1 MKNNIL
7 ILIVFLPLIV
17 EAQLKKNISFD
28 QYIEQVQQKNI
39 AYAAEKLNISI
50 ADANITSA
58 KIFLDPSLSVEY
70 AYNDDH
76 RMQMGQGISAELSK
90 TFSVG
95 KRKVK
100 IDFANKEK
108 ERDLALLEDYFRN
121 LRAEASITYLEA
133 IKQEKLYEVQLKSYY
148 SISELAKG
156 DSIRFV
162 LGKITAVDALQ
173 SRIEADIIYNELL
186 QAQSELY
193 HAYAA
198 LYIPMGQF
206 NADTLYVPIGSLN
219 MRKRI
224 WDLLPLLSQSLENRS
239 DLVASLKEV
248 ELAQKA
254 LKLAKREKNID
265 FDVALGYNYNTEV
278 RNELAPAP
286 KFQGLT
292 LSVSIPLK
300 FSNFNKG
307 SVSIGNLQARQ
318 AENHYEQAQLEIK
331 TEVSQNYHAYQS
343 FCKQVENFTKG
354 ILEEAKAGLD
364 GKIYSY
370 QRGENSLL
378 EVLDARR
385 TYNNVQSTYIETLF
399 QCALSLI
406 EIEKSVGI
414 WDIKVE
420 P

>member
-224 WDLLPLLSQSLENRS
+224 WDLLPL
-239 DLVASLKEV
+239 
-248 ELAQKA
+248 
-254 LKLAKREKNID
+254 
-265 FDVALGYNYNTEV
+265 
-278 RNELAPAP
+278 
-286 KFQGLT
+286 
-292 LSVSIPLK
+292 
-300 FSNFNKG
+300 
-307 SVSIGNLQARQ
+307 
-318 AENHYEQAQLEIK
+318 
-331 TEVSQNYHAYQS
+331 
-343 FCKQVENFTKG
+343 
-354 ILEEAKAGLD
+354 
-364 GKIYSY
+364 
-370 QRGENSLL
+370 
-378 EVLDARR
+378 
-385 TYNNVQSTYIETLF
+385 
-399 QCALSLI
+399 
-406 EIEKSVGI
+406 
-414 WDIKVE
+414 
-420 P
+420 